1 MARGQAPFLSA
12 GVLQTWIKVPF
23 LHNSSPAPL
32 SDRGNSS
39 TVHDMSDLRRRA
51 KIEEKLEGKPSD
63 APGAQSPIHTPG
75 RGGRVLTV
83 LIFVSLV
90 GVTWILSRSGSVSS
104 QESYALCSRDG
115 AKIYTVDEHDYKVQC
130 IVVHGHLIVDRGT
143 LCEFMG
149 RLPCY
154 PA

>member
-1 MARGQAPFLSA
+1 MGGRPFCQL
-12 GVLQTWIKVPF
+12 VFPKKWIKVSF
-23 LHNSSPAPL
+23 QHNSSPAPF
-32 SDRGNSS
+32 SDRGKSS

-51 KIEEKLEGKPSD
+51 KIEEKPEEKPSD
-63 APGAQSPIHTPG
+63 VPGAQIPIHTPG
-75 RGGRVLTV
+75 RGGRVLSV

-115 AKIYTVDEHDYKVQC
+115 AKIYTVDARDYKVQC

-143 LCEFMG
+143 LCESM
-149 RLPCY
+149 R
-154 PA
+154 